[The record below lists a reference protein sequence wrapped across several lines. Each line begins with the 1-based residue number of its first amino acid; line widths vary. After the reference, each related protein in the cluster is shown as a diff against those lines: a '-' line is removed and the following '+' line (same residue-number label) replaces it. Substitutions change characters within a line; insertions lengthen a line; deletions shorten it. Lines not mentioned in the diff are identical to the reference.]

1 MPNANIDL
9 KNIMLKQRVAMKIKS
24 KSSRGYH
31 FAGVGKVIPLIKGT
45 VCKLTLDEKD
55 AGGLLGDKNKTNHE

>member
-1 MPNANIDL
+1 
-9 KNIMLKQRVAMKIKS
+9 MKIKS

-55 AGGLLGDKNKTNHE
+55 AGGLLGGKNKTNNE